1 MKPPETSLR
10 HAARRGFTLTEM
22 LVSVA
27 VLAVMIMAFS
37 QIMSQAHK
45 VISGTQISIRA
56 NSAAAAIS
64 DIIRRDLL
72 QTNKDGFLYIKGS
85 ETESGDVLM
94 ATTTGLQHSLTG
106 KVVALGAVAHYGLA
120 PNQANKEGEN
130 ESIFFRQCWLLPG
143 EGEVSP
149 DDDIWDNGSE
159 NYDLSE
165 FTALP
170 SGQIATLCEALAP
183 APTDLTIPPEKED
196 DLKKTWA
203 ILARKVSNLRIS
215 YATASGGTVTWTAAP
230 TDPAAGAGIWTHEDP
245 DDWPVLVKFTFKL
258 DHGSFVRAGLD
269 GADDYE
275 IVCPVGH

>member
-10 HAARRGFTLTEM
+10 HAARRGFTLVEM

-45 VISGTQISIRA
+45 VISGTQIAIRA

-72 QTNKDGFLYIKGS
+72 QTNKDGFLYIKATG
-85 ETESGDVLM
+85 TEGGDVLM

-120 PNQANKEGEN
+120 PNQANSGER
-130 ESIFFRQCWLLPG
+130 IFFRQCWLLPG

-149 DDDIWDNGSE
+149 DDDIWDDGSK
-159 NYDLSE
+159 NLDLSE

-170 SGQIATLCEALAP
+170 SDKIAARCDGWATE
-183 APTDLTIPPEKED
+183 PTGLRVPPEDED
-196 DLKKTWA
+196 DLKKIWA
-203 ILARKVSNLRIS
+203 VLARKVSDLRIS
-215 YATASGGTVTWTAAP
+215 YATASGGTVTWTAAS
-230 TDPAAGAGIWTHEDP
+230 TSTEIWTHENP

-258 DHGSFVRAGLD
+258 DHESFIRAGLD
-269 GADDYE
+269 GADVYE